1 MPYHYSKSTRLF
13 YDDEESYS
21 DMPSDVVAVT
31 DEQHSLLFLALK
43 NGAAI
48 IPDSNGSPSAVS
60 NGGYGS
66 LIDLSTVTEDS
77 NYIPAPTLAKQASD
91 ELSSARGYV
100 YNNYGILNEA
110 TPDAWVSYLKSLMA
124 IANGSDTTSTALP
137 KAPTA

>member
-1 MPYHYSKSTRLF
+1 M
-13 YDDEESYS
+13 
-21 DMPSDVVAVT
+21 
-31 DEQHSLLFLALK
+31 
-43 NGAAI
+43 
-48 IPDSNGSPSAVS
+48 S

>member
-13 YDDEESYS
+13 YDDGESYS
-21 DMPSDVVAVT
+21 DIPPDVVPVT

-48 IPDSNGSPSAVS
+48 IPASDGSPSAVS

-66 LIDLSTVTEDS
+66 PIDLSTVTAES
-77 NYIPAPTLAKQASD
+77 NYIPAPTLATQASD

-124 IANGSDTTSTALP
+124 IANGTDTTSTSLP
-137 KAPTA
+137 ASPAT